1 MRQCTPPEFS
11 AMLPPMVQAIW
22 LLGSG
27 VEQAVR
33 RCGLRNRQVAHPAFH
48 RGGAGD
54 GVDALDAVEPRQR
67 QQHPVFIGQRP
78 ARKAGSRAPRHH
90 RHVQLVAGL
99 EHRRHLCLGFRQHD
113 DQRFAPIGRKA
124 VALVGRDLLW
134 LPEQDVRRRHRTKRG
149 DHFGLPRR
157 ARGQVRLEGGI
168 HSESSGKIYWF
179 YWQIIPF
186 AALQRG
192 RSNPAFCDLS
202 KAKLCCAKVRAR
214 RTTARQTDVRFR
226 PDFVAL
232 RD

>member
-1 MRQCTPPEFS
+1 M
-11 AMLPPMVQAIW
+11 
-22 LLGSG
+22 
-27 VEQAVR
+27 
-33 RCGLRNRQVAHPAFH
+33 
-48 RGGAGD
+48 
-54 GVDALDAVEPRQR
+54 
-67 QQHPVFIGQRP
+67 
-78 ARKAGSRAPRHH
+78 
-90 RHVQLVAGL
+90 AGL

-232 RD
+232 CDQGLLTLFMPPRCPQTGRDARRRCEARLVALPRTDNAADAPPGGNPSGRGSGRRTATLQSACGAKHHGAACASHCLRPDPRRGGINSVNRP